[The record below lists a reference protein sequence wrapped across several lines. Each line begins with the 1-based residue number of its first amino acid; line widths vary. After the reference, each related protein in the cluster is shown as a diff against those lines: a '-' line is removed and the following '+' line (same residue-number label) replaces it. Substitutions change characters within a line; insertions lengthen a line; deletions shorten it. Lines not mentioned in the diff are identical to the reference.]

1 MKKLINKPVD
11 FVRESLE
18 GMAAA
23 HGDQIKVNLDPIFV
37 YRADAPVK
45 EKVAVISGGG
55 SGHEPTHVGFVGQG
69 MLDAACPGD
78 VFVSPTT
85 EQIIEAIR
93 TVQGGAGVL
102 NVVKCYWDDMD
113 VFAEA
118 AELAHAE
125 GIPAANILIDDDV
138 AVSESVYSHG
148 RRGTGTTVLAEKICG
163 AAAQQGYDLPRLADL
178 CRRVNLNGRSM
189 GVAFTPSTVPAEG
202 VPSFEIGENEME
214 LGIGIHG
221 EPGRERTSLK
231 TGDEITE
238 ILALEIIDDPA
249 YERTVREWDSGR
261 GEWVDVDLAD
271 PPFQAGDRVLAFV
284 NSMGG
289 TPVPELYVVYRR
301 LAEICQKKGLTL
313 VRNLIGTYITAI
325 EMQGMSI
332 TLLRMD
338 DEMLRLWDAP
348 VNTPR
353 LRWGF

>member
-1 MKKLINKPVD
+1 MKKLINKPADV
-11 FVRESLE
+11 VSESLQ

-23 HGDQIKVNLDPIFV
+23 HADLIKVSYDPIFV

-45 EKVAVISGGG
+45 GKVAVISGGG
-55 SGHEPTHVGFVGQG
+55 SGHEPTHVGFVGPG

-85 EQIIEAIR
+85 QQIIEAIR
-93 TVQGGAGVL
+93 TVQGRAGVL

-118 AELAHAE
+118 AELAHGE
-125 GIPAANILIDDDV
+125 GIPVANILIDDDV

-163 AAAQQGYDLPRLADL
+163 AAAELGYDLPKLADL

-189 GVAFTPSTVPAEG
+189 GIAFTPSTVPAKG
-202 VPSFEIGENEME
+202 TPSFEIGENEME
-214 LGIGIHG
+214 VGIGIHG
-221 EPGRERTSLK
+221 EPGRERVSLK
-231 TGDEITE
+231 TADEITE
-238 ILALEIIDDPA
+238 MLALEIISDPA
-249 YERTVREWDSGR
+249 YERTVREWDSGK
-261 GEWVDVDLAD
+261 GEWVDVDLVD
-271 PPFQAGDRVLAFV
+271 PPLQPGDRVLAFV

-289 TPVPELYVVYRR
+289 TPVPELYIVYRR
-301 LAEICQKKGLTL
+301 LEEICQKKGLTI

-325 EMQGMSI
+325 EMQGASI

-353 LRWGF
+353 LCWGA

>member
-1 MKKLINKPVD
+1 MKKLINRPID

-45 EKVAVISGGG
+45 DKVAVISGGG
-55 SGHEPTHVGFVGQG
+55 SGHEPTHVGFVGHG

-138 AVSESVYSHG
+138 AVGESVYSHG
-148 RRGTGTTVLAEKICG
+148 RRGTGTTVLVEKICG
-163 AAAQQGYDLPRLADL
+163 AAAEQGYDLSRLADL

-189 GVAFTPSTVPAEG
+189 GVAFTPSTVPAKG
-202 VPSFEIGENEME
+202 VSSFEIGENEME

-221 EPGRERTSLK
+221 EPGRERMSLK

-238 ILALEIIDDPA
+238 MLALEIINDPA
-249 YERTVREWDSGR
+249 YERTVREWDSGK
-261 GEWVDVDLAD
+261 GKWVDVDLVD
-271 PPFQAGDRVLAFV
+271 PPFQPGDRVLAFV
-284 NSMGG
+284 NGMGG
-289 TPVPELYVVYRR
+289 TPVPELYVVYRK
-301 LAEICQKKGLTL
+301 LAEICQKKGLKL
-313 VRNLIGTYITAI
+313 VRNLIGSYITAI

-332 TLLRMD
+332 TLLKMD
-338 DEMLRLWDAP
+338 DEMLGLWDAP

-353 LRWGF
+353 LRWGV

>member
-1 MKKLINKPVD
+1 MKKLINKPADV
-11 FVRESLE
+11 VRESLE

-23 HGDQIKVNLDPIFV
+23 HGDQIKVNFDPIFV

-45 EKVAVISGGG
+45 GKVAVISGGG
-55 SGHEPTHVGFVGQG
+55 SGHEPTHVGFVGAG

-93 TVQGGAGVL
+93 VVQGGAGVL

-125 GIPAANILIDDDV
+125 GIPVANILIDDDV

-148 RRGTGTTVLAEKICG
+148 RRGTGTTVLTEKICG
-163 AAAQQGYDLPRLADL
+163 AGAELGYDLSRLADL
-178 CRRVNLNGRSM
+178 CRRVNVNGRSM
-189 GVAFTPSTVPAEG
+189 GIAFTPSTVPAKG
-202 VPSFEIGENEME
+202 TPSFEIGENEME
-214 LGIGIHG
+214 IGIGIHG
-221 EPGRERTSLK
+221 EPGRERISLK
-231 TGDEITE
+231 TADEITE
-238 ILALEIIDDPA
+238 MVALEIINDPA
-249 YERTVREWDSGR
+249 YERTVREWDTDR
-261 GEWVDVDLAD
+261 GEWVDVDLVD
-271 PPFQAGDRVLAFV
+271 QPLQSGDQVLAFV
-284 NSMGG
+284 NGMGG
-289 TPVPELYVVYRR
+289 TPMPELYIVYRR
-301 LAEICQKKGLTL
+301 LTEICQKKGLTI

-325 EMQGMSI
+325 EMQGASI

-353 LRWGF
+353 LRWGA

>member
-1 MKKLINKPVD
+1 MKKLINEPADV
-11 FVRESLE
+11 VRESLQ

-23 HGDQIKVNLDPIFV
+23 HSDQIKVSYDPIFV

-45 EKVAVISGGG
+45 GKVAVMSGGG
-55 SGHEPTHVGFVGQG
+55 SGHEPTHVGFVGPG

-85 EQIIEAIR
+85 KQIIKAIR

-118 AELAHAE
+118 AELAHGE
-125 GIPAANILIDDDV
+125 GIPVANILIDDDV
-138 AVSESVYSHG
+138 AVSESAYSHG

-163 AAAQQGYDLPRLADL
+163 AAAELGYDLPKLADV
-178 CRRVNLNGRSM
+178 CRRVNLNGRTM
-189 GVAFTPSTVPAEG
+189 GIAFTPSTVPAKG
-202 VPSFEIGENEME
+202 TPSFEIGEDEME
-214 LGIGIHG
+214 VGIGIHG
-221 EPGRERTSLK
+221 EPGRERVSLK
-231 TGDEITE
+231 TADETTE
-238 ILALEIIDDPA
+238 MLALEIINDPA
-249 YERTVREWDSGR
+249 YERTVREWDSGK
-261 GEWVDVDLAD
+261 GEWVDVDLVD
-271 PPFQAGDRVLAFV
+271 PPLQPGDFILAFV
-284 NSMGG
+284 NGMGG
-289 TPVPELYVVYRR
+289 TPIPELYIVYRK
-301 LAEICQKKGLTL
+301 LEEICQKKGLTI

-325 EMQGMSI
+325 EMQGASI

-353 LRWGF
+353 LRWGA

>member
-1 MKKLINKPVD
+1 VKKLINKPADV
-11 FVRESLE
+11 VRESLQ

-23 HGDQIKVNLDPIFV
+23 HADLIKVSYDPIFV

-45 EKVAVISGGG
+45 GKVAVISGGG
-55 SGHEPTHVGFVGQG
+55 SGHEPTHVGFVGPG

-93 TVQGGAGVL
+93 VVQGGAGVL

-118 AELAHAE
+118 AELARGE
-125 GIPAANILIDDDV
+125 GIPVANILIDDDV

-163 AAAQQGYDLPRLADL
+163 AAAELGYDLPKLADL

-189 GVAFTPSTVPAEG
+189 GMAFTPSTVPAKG
-202 VPSFEIGENEME
+202 TPSFEIGENEME
-214 LGIGIHG
+214 VGIGIHG
-221 EPGRERTSLK
+221 EPGRERMSLK
-231 TGDEITE
+231 AADEITQM
-238 ILALEIIDDPA
+238 LALEIIDDPA
-249 YERTVREWDSGR
+249 YERTVREFDSAK
-261 GEWVDVDLAD
+261 GEWVDVDLVD
-271 PPFQAGDRVLAFV
+271 PPLQPGDQLLAFV
-284 NSMGG
+284 NGMGG
-289 TPVPELYVVYRR
+289 TPIPELYIVYRK
-301 LAEICQKKGLTL
+301 LEEICQERGLTI
-313 VRNLIGTYITAI
+313 VRNLIGAYITAI
-325 EMQGMSI
+325 EMQGASI

-348 VNTPR
+348 VNTAR
-353 LRWGF
+353 LRWGA

>member
-18 GMAAA
+18 GMVAA
-23 HGDQIKVNLDPIFV
+23 HGDQIKVNLDPLFV

-45 EKVAVISGGG
+45 DKVAVISGGG
-55 SGHEPTHVGFVGQG
+55 SGHEPTHVGFVGPG

-85 EQIIEAIR
+85 EQIFEAIR
-93 TVQGGAGVL
+93 AVQGGAGVL

-163 AAAQQGYDLPRLADL
+163 AAAEQGYELSRLADL

-189 GVAFTPSTVPAEG
+189 GMAFTPSTVPAKG

-214 LGIGIHG
+214 FGIGIHG
-221 EPGRERTSLK
+221 EPGRERASLK

-238 ILALEIIDDPA
+238 MLALEIINDPA
-249 YERTVREWDSGR
+249 YERTVREWDSTK
-261 GEWVDVDLAD
+261 GEWVDVDLVD
-271 PPFQAGDRVLAFV
+271 PPFQPGDRVLAFV
-284 NSMGG
+284 NGMGG
-289 TPVPELYVVYRR
+289 TPLPELYVVYRK
-301 LAEICQKKGLTL
+301 LAEICQKKSLTL
-313 VRNLIGTYITAI
+313 VRNLIGTYISAI

-332 TLLRMD
+332 TLLRTD

-353 LRWGF
+353 LRWGV

>member
-1 MKKLINKPVD
+1 MAYFVGCDGFFFQRSCKVPQTFVQILDHAGVDYALLGGTEWCCGCPIFINIDDPNLAGTFKRSVYSLEMGRGPRKGGAMKKLINKTAD

-23 HGDQIKVNLDPIFV
+23 HSDQIKVNLDPIFV

-45 EKVAVISGGG
+45 GKVAVISGGG

-85 EQIIEAIR
+85 EQITEAIR

-163 AAAQQGYDLPRLADL
+163 AAAEQGYHLPGLADL

-189 GVAFTPSTVPAEG
+189 GMAFTACTVPAKG

-214 LGIGIHG
+214 VGIGIHG
-221 EPGRERTSLK
+221 EPGRERMSLK
-231 TGDEITE
+231 TGD
-238 ILALEIIDDPA
+238 
-249 YERTVREWDSGR
+249 
-261 GEWVDVDLAD
+261 
-271 PPFQAGDRVLAFV
+271 
-284 NSMGG
+284 
-289 TPVPELYVVYRR
+289 
-301 LAEICQKKGLTL
+301 QKYMI
-313 VRNLIGTYITAI
+313 NLPY
-325 EMQGMSI
+325 
-332 TLLRMD
+332 
-338 DEMLRLWDAP
+338 
-348 VNTPR
+348 
-353 LRWGF
+353 

>member
-1 MKKLINKPVD
+1 MKKLINKPADV
-11 FVRESLE
+11 VRESLE

-23 HGDQIKVNLDPIFV
+23 HGDQIKVNFDPIFV

-45 EKVAVISGGG
+45 GKVSVISGGG
-55 SGHEPTHVGFVGQG
+55 SGHEPTHVGFVGAG

-93 TVQGGAGVL
+93 MVHGGAGVL

-125 GIPAANILIDDDV
+125 GIPVANILIDDDV

-163 AAAQQGYDLPRLADL
+163 AGAELGYDLSRLADL

-189 GVAFTPSTVPAEG
+189 GIAFTPSTVPAKG
-202 VPSFEIGENEME
+202 TPSFEIGENEIE
-214 LGIGIHG
+214 IGIGIHG
-221 EPGRERTSLK
+221 EPGRDRMYLK
-231 TGDEITE
+231 MADEITE
-238 ILALEIIDDPA
+238 MVALEIINDPA
-249 YERTVREWDSGR
+249 YERTVQEWDTNR
-261 GEWVDVDLAD
+261 GEWVDVDLVD
-271 PPFQAGDRVLAFV
+271 QPLQSGDQVLAFV
-284 NSMGG
+284 NGMGG
-289 TPVPELYVVYRR
+289 TPIPELYIVYRR
-301 LAEICQKKGLTL
+301 LTEICQEKGLKI

-325 EMQGMSI
+325 EMQGASV
-332 TLLRMD
+332 TLLRV
-338 DEMLRLWDAP
+338 DEEMVRLWDAP

-353 LRWGF
+353 LRWGA

>member
-1 MKKLINKPVD
+1 MKKLINKPADV
-11 FVRESLE
+11 VRESLE

-23 HGDQIKVNLDPIFV
+23 HPDQIKLNFEPIFV

-45 EKVAVISGGG
+45 GKVAVISGGG
-55 SGHEPTHVGFVGQG
+55 SGHEPTHVGFVGAG

-93 TVQGGAGVL
+93 MVHGGAGVL

-125 GIPAANILIDDDV
+125 GIPVANILIDDDV
-138 AVSESVYSHG
+138 AVSDSVYSHG

-163 AAAQQGYDLPRLADL
+163 AGAELGYDLPELADL

-189 GVAFTPSTVPAEG
+189 GVAFSPSTIPIKG
-202 VPSFEIGENEME
+202 TPSFEIGGNEME
-214 LGIGIHG
+214 VGIGIHG
-221 EPGRERTSLK
+221 EPGRERMSLK
-231 TGDEITE
+231 TADEITE
-238 ILALEIIDDPA
+238 MLALEIIDDPA
-249 YERTVREWDSGR
+249 YERTVREFDSGK
-261 GEWVDVDLAD
+261 GEWVDVDLVD
-271 PPFQAGDRVLAFV
+271 PPLQPGDQVLAFV
-284 NSMGG
+284 NGMGG
-289 TPVPELYVVYRR
+289 TPVPELYIVYRK
-301 LAEICQKKGLTL
+301 LVELCQDKGLTI

-325 EMQGMSI
+325 EMQGASI

-353 LRWGF
+353 LRWGS

>member
-1 MKKLINKPVD
+1 MKKLINKPAD
-11 FVRESLE
+11 FVHESLE

-23 HGDQIKVNLDPIFV
+23 HSDQIKVSFDPVFV

-45 EKVAVISGGG
+45 DKVAVISGGG

-93 TVQGGAGVL
+93 MVQGRAGVL
-102 NVVKCYWDDMD
+102 NIVKCYWDDMD

-125 GIPAANILIDDDV
+125 GVPAANILIDDDV

-163 AAAQQGYDLPRLADL
+163 AAAEQGYDLPRLADL

-189 GVAFTPSTVPAEG
+189 GMAFTPSTVPAKG
-202 VPSFEIGENEME
+202 IPSFEIGENEMD
-214 LGIGIHG
+214 IGIHG
-221 EPGRERTSLK
+221 EPGRERVPLE

-238 ILALEIIDDPA
+238 MLALEIINDPA
-249 YERTVREWDSGR
+249 YERTVREWDSRMGK
-261 GEWVDVDLAD
+261 WVDVDLVD
-271 PPFQAGDRVLAFV
+271 PPLQPGDRVLAFV
-284 NSMGG
+284 NGMGG
-289 TPVPELYVVYRR
+289 TPVPELYVVYRK
-301 LAEICQKKGLTL
+301 LVEICQKKGLTI

-353 LRWGF
+353 LRWGV